1 MPSQKRYISCGVPQ
15 GSILGPILYLLYIN
29 DFKNS
34 SLILKFFLFAD
45 ETSTLLIN
53 KEIKEIEKTY
63 NNELENVKNW
73 LDSNK
78 LSLNVDKS
86 TPVYFE
92 RIKEVTIEVTIKL
105 NIKMIGEQLKEK
117 EFTKYLGILIDHKL
131 TWSHH
136 VNHIKLQISKGIAI
150 YIY

>member
-15 GSILGPILYLLYIN
+15 GSILGPILFLLYIN

-34 SLILKFFLFAD
+34 FLILNFFLFAD
-45 ETSTLLIN
+45 DTSTLLIN
-53 KEIKEIEKTY
+53 KDIKEIEKTY

-86 TPVYFE
+86 NLVIF
-92 RIKEVTIEVTIKL
+92 
-105 NIKMIGEQLKEK
+105 
-117 EFTKYLGILIDHKL
+117 
-131 TWSHH
+131 
-136 VNHIKLQISKGIAI
+136 
-150 YIY
+150 

>member
-1 MPSQKRYISCGVPQ
+1 MPFQKRYISCGVPQ
-15 GSILGPILYLLYIN
+15 GSILGPILFLLYIN

-45 ETSTLLIN
+45 DTSTLLIN
-53 KEIKEIEKTY
+53 KDIKEIEKTY

-86 TPVYFE
+86 NLVIF
-92 RIKEVTIEVTIKL
+92 
-105 NIKMIGEQLKEK
+105 
-117 EFTKYLGILIDHKL
+117 
-131 TWSHH
+131 
-136 VNHIKLQISKGIAI
+136 
-150 YIY
+150 

>member
-15 GSILGPILYLLYIN
+15 GSILGPILFLLYIN

-53 KEIKEIEKTY
+53 KEIKEIEKTC
-63 NNELENVKNW
+63 NNELENTKNC

-78 LSLNVDKS
+78 LSLNVDK
-86 TPVYFE
+86 
-92 RIKEVTIEVTIKL
+92 L
-105 NIKMIGEQLKEK
+105 NLVI
-117 EFTKYLGILIDHKL
+117 F
-131 TWSHH
+131 
-136 VNHIKLQISKGIAI
+136 
-150 YIY
+150 